1 MSTTTILTLAEHRGG
16 ELRGVSFETLTAGRQ
31 LANETDSDLHVGV
44 ISGDVDRFGKQ
55 LVREG
60 VDAVHTVD
68 HGEAFNHDV
77 YRQATAALIDEL
89 EASYVLAP
97 ESINGFDYLPAVAE
111 DQSMPLVTDAT
122 GLAVGPDGLAVTRTF
137 YADKVEGTVS
147 VEAER
152 AVVTTRA
159 GEWPTTEAE
168 PGDPG
173 TVPVS
178 SFDPDIDTT
187 AVRSTVRGL
196 EQIESSGVDITEADV
211 VVSVGRGIQEK
222 ENLDVVYELADTLGA
237 PVAASRPVIE
247 NGWLPVDRQVGRTG
261 AFVAPELYIA
271 VGISGAVQH
280 TTGIKGSE
288 TIVAINNDPSAP
300 IFDVA
305 DYGIVDDLFD
315 VVPALTQRL
324 AQ

>member
-1 MSTTTILTLAEHRGG
+1 MSTTILALAEHRNGK
-16 ELRGVSFETLTAGRQ
+16 LREVSFETLTAGRQ
-31 LANETDSDLHVGV
+31 LANETDGELHVGV
-44 ISGDVDRFGKQ
+44 ISGDVDRFGEQ
-55 LVREG
+55 LAREG

-68 HGEAFNHDV
+68 HGKMFNHDI
-77 YRQATAALIDEL
+77 YRQATTALIDEL
-89 EASYVLAP
+89 APSYVLAP

-111 DQSMPLVTDAT
+111 DQSMPLVTDAIDFT
-122 GLAVGPDGLAVTRTF
+122 VGPDGLTVTRTF

-152 AVVTTRA
+152 AVVTIRT
-159 GEWPTTEAE
+159 GEWPTTDAEAD
-168 PGDPG
+168 DPSR
-173 TVPVS
+173 VPVN
-178 SFDPDIDTT
+178 SFDPDIDTA
-187 AVRSTVRGL
+187 AVQSTVKGL

-222 ENLDVVYELADTLGA
+222 ENLEIVYELADELGA
-237 PVAASRPVIE
+237 PVAASRPIIE
-247 NGWLPVDRQVGRTG
+247 SGWLPADRQIGRTG
-261 AFVAPELYIA
+261 KFVAPDVYIA

-305 DYGIVDDLFD
+305 DYGVVDDLFD

-324 AQ
+324 AH